1 MLQFYPFFV
10 WWAFHDCLMC
20 YLLFIVLL
28 VWRSDSIWIALT
40 LWVILIFYVL
50 VNNLIVLLCLLVM
63 QIPLNYFL
71 KGVLN
76 VPKYIS
82 LLLVYNCC
90 FAYLI
95 ERFLRFFTK
104 YGTWRSQIWILEWC
118 FLMLSKSLDLMFLGQ
133 ALIFFSAHVYKQR
146 ICNVPNRSGQNM
158 NLLVFHTM
166 CWLPWGWILL
176 HKPRIIK
183 AFSA

>member
-1 MLQFYPFFV
+1 MLLIDQYWTMFCTFWIAHHFIFIVLKVHSLLCSPFYLVYVCLQWNMLQFYPFFV

-50 VNNLIVLLCLLVM
+50 VNNLIVLVCLLVM

-82 LLLVYNCC
+82 LLLVYNCS

-95 ERFLRFFTK
+95 EHFLRFFAK

-133 ALIFFSAHVYKQR
+133 ALIFFSAHV
-146 ICNVPNRSGQNM
+146 
-158 NLLVFHTM
+158 
-166 CWLPWGWILL
+166 
-176 HKPRIIK
+176 
-183 AFSA
+183 